1 MTKKSFTLTLVRK
14 SERALKS
21 ARLDLADGDYDSAV
35 NRSYYAMFDMARAT
49 LLRTGVTE
57 DKLPRTH
64 NGVINAFRQQAVL
77 TGLIDQQLGNELSR
91 VESLR
96 ILADYTGKDIEPE
109 EAADTVAKA
118 DLFVRTVERVF
129 DLSESSLSKECERKD
144 SNHDDKVSEPGVTSA
159 KIERQSGHLQQ
170 VSLEEQRRQARENW
184 LRYRQQKLQDGSTSS
199 REGVKEKAAEKDQ
212 GDSFDEG
219 LGA

>member
-1 MTKKSFTLTLVRK
+1 VTKKSFTFTLVRK

-21 ARLDLADGDYDSAV
+21 ARLGLTDGDYDGAV

-77 TGLIDQQLGNELSR
+77 TGLIDQQLGNELGR

-96 ILADYTGKDIEPE
+96 ILADYTGKDIAPE

-129 DLSESSLSKECERKD
+129 DLSESSLSKEYERKD
-144 SNHDDKVSEPGVTSA
+144 SNHDDKVSEPVVAAA
-159 KIERQSGHLQQ
+159 KIERQDVHLQQ

-184 LRYRQQKLQDGSTSS
+184 LRYRQQKLQDGNAASH
-199 REGVKEKAAEKDQ
+199 EVVKEKAAEKDQ
-212 GDSFDEG
+212 RDSFDEG